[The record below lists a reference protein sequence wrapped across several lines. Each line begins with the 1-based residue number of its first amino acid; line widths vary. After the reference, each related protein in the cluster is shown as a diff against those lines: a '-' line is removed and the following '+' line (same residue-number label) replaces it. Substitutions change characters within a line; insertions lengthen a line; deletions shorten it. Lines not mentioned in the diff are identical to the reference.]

1 MQITLEKF
9 FNIRYNNRNK
19 GRWNMWFFKKKNK
32 KVEEND
38 VKETKEEVKVEAKAE
53 PEIKEEP
60 KKETKAKT
68 NKGEAKPVKEE
79 TKNSSKADAKV
90 KNNEEKPAKK
100 VASKKEEKTEQT
112 VDSTETEEGKKGS
125 YRVIYSKEDKVW
137 LIKRDGAKRT
147 IASFKTKEQALARV
161 SELCKNQNA
170 KVIVHKKDGKFQKQT
185 KKI

>member
-38 VKETKEEVKVEAKAE
+38 VKETKEEVKVEAKEE
-53 PEIKEEP
+53 PEVKEEP
-60 KKETKAKT
+60 KKETKAKN
-68 NKGEAKPVKEE
+68 NKGEVKPVKED
-79 TKNSSKADAKV
+79 SSKTDAKA

-112 VDSTETEEGKKGS
+112 VASTEPEEGKKGS

-147 IASFKTKEQALARV
+147 IASFKTKEQALNRV

>member
-9 FNIRYNNRNK
+9 CNMRYNNLTK
-19 GRWNMWFFKKKNK
+19 ERWSMWFFKKKNK
-32 KVEEND
+32 KVEE
-38 VKETKEEVKVEAKAE
+38 KEVEEKNEEVKAEVKEE
-53 PEIKEEP
+53 PEVNEEP
-60 KKETKAKT
+60 KKASSKAKNSNTKT
-68 NKGEAKPVKEE
+68 NK
-79 TKNSSKADAKV
+79 
-90 KNNEEKPAKK
+90 NEEKAVKK
-100 VASKKEEKTEQT
+100 VATKKEEKTDT
-112 VDSTETEEGKKGS
+112 AEESAEKEEDKKGS

-147 IASFKTKEQALARV
+147 IASFKTKEQALTRV

>member
-9 FNIRYNNRNK
+9 CNMWYNNLTK
-19 GRWNMWFFKKKNK
+19 ERWSMWFFKKKNK
-32 KVEEND
+32 KVEE
-38 VKETKEEVKVEAKAE
+38 KEVEEKNEEVKAEVKEE
-53 PEIKEEP
+53 PEAKEEP
-60 KKETKAKT
+60 KKA
-68 NKGEAKPVKEE
+68 
-79 TKNSSKADAKV
+79 SSKA
-90 KNNEEKPAKK
+90 KNSNTKSNKNEEKAVKK
-100 VASKKEEKTEQT
+100 VTTKKEEKT
-112 VDSTETEEGKKGS
+112 DTEESAEKEEDKKGS